1 MVVVYTSDYDTK
13 YANFIDVT
21 DKKILK
27 TRDGNILFKGY
38 LVTIYTSFIIIRS
51 FSSHSKINI

>member
-27 TRDGNILFKGY
+27 TGDGNILFKGH
-38 LVTIYTSFIIIRS
+38 LVTNMYQFYNYQ
-51 FSSHSKINI
+51 KL